1 MSLRKYSDEHLLNEL
16 NACICTKMPADLF
29 ALISHEN
36 FDAYAIHNAE
46 RTKDFEI
53 IPKISNKS
61 DSKLTT
67 NLSLSLSRARI
78 LHNTRKKIVTKHGFS
93 FLVLFKALF
102 CCCVITRANYADF
115 VLFSGKRYN

>member
-1 MSLRKYSDEHLLNEL
+1 
-16 NACICTKMPADLF
+16 MPADLF

-67 NLSLSLSRARI
+67 NFSFSFSLSRSDFTQYKKENCIKAWIFI
-78 LHNTRKKIVTKHGFS
+78 LSTF
-93 FLVLFKALF
+93 
-102 CCCVITRANYADF
+102 
-115 VLFSGKRYN
+115 